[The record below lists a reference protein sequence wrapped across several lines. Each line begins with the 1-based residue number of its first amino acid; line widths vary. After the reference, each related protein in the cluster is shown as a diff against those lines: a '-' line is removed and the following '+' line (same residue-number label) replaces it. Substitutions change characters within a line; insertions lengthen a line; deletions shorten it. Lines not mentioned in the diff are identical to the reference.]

1 MDEKLI
7 SGHAVWASP
16 AFGGTIVAT
25 DGDLSNME
33 TLARLQPMRQIAF
46 RSRRRVVPPR
56 AKQ

>member
-33 TLARLQPMRQIAF
+33 TLARLQPIRQIAMQ
-46 RSRRRVVPPR
+46 VPF
-56 AKQ
+56 A